1 MRLAPG
7 LLLIAATAGA
17 CGGASP
23 ESGVTAYLQLANAQF
38 VPGSLSPD
46 AGALG
51 PDGGALG
58 PAHSRVEPLGDE
70 RLPRDPERSA
80 LG

>member
-1 MRLAPG
+1 MRRAAG
-7 LLLIAATAGA
+7 LFLIAATAGA

-46 AGALG
+46 AGRWA
-51 PDGGALG
+51 PTA
-58 PAHSRVEPLGDE
+58 E
-70 RLPRDPERSA
+70 RWVRPFT
-80 LG
+80 G